1 MRKYLGQ
8 RLLIAIPTLFGVT
21 LLIFIAMRVLPGDPL
36 SAISGEGA
44 GTYVLSKEQ
53 LQAARVSLG
62 LDRPYVVQYLDWLR
76 DILRGDLGKSFWRG
90 EPIRELIFRR
100 APITG
105 QIALMAIILSWVIGL
120 PVGVVG
126 ALWRN
131 SFTDYASRFVVT
143 FFMAIPSFWVGLMVV
158 LSLVLAFTWRPPLT
172 IVYLWDDPIRNL
184 QMTVGP
190 ALVLG
195 VALAAMMA
203 RITRSSVLEVLGE
216 DYVRTARAKGLR
228 ERIVVWRHALVNAML
243 PILTVSGTALGALLG
258 GSVAVE
264 RAFGVPG
271 LGLALVFAV
280 AERDWMLI
288 QNLVLLYGII
298 FVLINLVIDVSY
310 GWFDPRIRYQ

>member
-36 SAISGEGA
+36 SAISGEGG

-100 APITG
+100 APISG

-131 SFTDYASRFVVT
+131 SLTDYASRFVVT

-184 QMTVGP
+184 QMTTGP

-216 DYVRTARAKGLR
+216 DYVRTARAKGLH

-288 QNLVLLYGII
+288 QNLVLLYGTI

>member
-36 SAISGEGA
+36 SAISGEGG

-120 PVGVVG
+120 PVGLVG

-131 SFTDYASRFVVT
+131 SFTDYASRLVVT

-184 QMTVGP
+184 QMTAGP

-216 DYVRTARAKGLR
+216 DYVRTARAKGLH

-288 QNLVLLYGII
+288 QNLVLLYGTI

>member
-36 SAISGEGA
+36 SAISGEGG

-120 PVGVVG
+120 PVGLVG

-131 SFTDYASRFVVT
+131 SLTDYASRLVVT

-184 QMTVGP
+184 QMTAGP

-216 DYVRTARAKGLR
+216 DYVRTARAKGLH

-243 PILTVSGTALGALLG
+243 PIMTVSGTALGALLG

-288 QNLVLLYGII
+288 QNLVLLYGTI